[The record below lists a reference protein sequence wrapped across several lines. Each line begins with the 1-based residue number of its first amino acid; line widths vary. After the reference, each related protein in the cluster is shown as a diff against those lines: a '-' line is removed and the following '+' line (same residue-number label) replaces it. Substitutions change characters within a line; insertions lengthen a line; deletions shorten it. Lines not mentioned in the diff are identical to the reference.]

1 MSFAPQQAYHSSEP
15 CHPPIFDARVPGAVE
30 RPHGGRAGWRS
41 RGGIE
46 APDGASS
53 APVVR
58 NRKKWGTRG

>member
-15 CHPPIFDARVPGAVE
+15 CHPPIFDV
-30 RPHGGRAGWRS
+30 RAGWRE

-58 NRKKWGTRG
+58 SRVKREARG